1 MSLNGFTQRWTRYK
15 PFAKF
20 ARGVSLTLRGAK
32 PRAVSVA
39 SLISGSRA
47 SSAVLKQRRE
57 RPRPSLA
64 PIPCSFTGCT
74 SSAVARVQAQ
84 TGLANVCASHYSF
97 LAQREAEL
105 HCDAQGLVSIE
116 DKRAYCRVMMSGFG
130 KVSFE
135 SWARSLTPGAVAL
148 LVRLG

>member
-1 MSLNGFTQRWTRYK
+1 
-15 PFAKF
+15 
-20 ARGVSLTLRGAK
+20 
-32 PRAVSVA
+32 
-39 SLISGSRA
+39 
-47 SSAVLKQRRE
+47 
-57 RPRPSLA
+57 
-64 PIPCSFTGCT
+64 
-74 SSAVARVQAQ
+74 VQAQ

-148 LVRLG
+148 LVRSGDSRCLAKLRDAGFIDANNQLVQTI